1 MTIEGPRSETVMAWV
16 KTQRFLNSLE
26 YELMAEFFDLEGALA
41 DDELELTW
49 RARERLLTVSVELF
63 VLRRGLQWNTEGQRF
78 DHTTL
83 AVEALETVNP
93 VLAREVWDHL
103 LRRAPNTTESAH
115 EEVTRT
121 LSFIAQGF
129 PGIPVTRRAAIQA
142 WADGTRLLRSVAESA
157 GMAGTD
163 DWYLSM
169 TDASRRLGW
178 YDEVLGLLSGESEPA
193 APARP
198 QP

>member
-1 MTIEGPRSETVMAWV
+1 MTIEAPRSETVMAWV
-16 KTQRFLNSLE
+16 KAERFINSLD

-41 DDELELTW
+41 DDELELAW

-93 VLAREVWDHL
+93 ILAREVWDHL
-103 LRRAPNTTESAH
+103 LLHAPDTIESARA
-115 EEVTRT
+115 EVART
-121 LSFIAQGF
+121 LSFVEHKLI
-129 PGIPVTRRAAIQA
+129 GIPVTRRDAIHA
-142 WADGTRLLRSVAESA
+142 WADGTRLLRDIAESM

-169 TDASRRLGW
+169 TETSRRLGW
-178 YDEVLGLLSGESEPA
+178 YDEVLGLLSSESEPTV
-193 APARP
+193 PAGP